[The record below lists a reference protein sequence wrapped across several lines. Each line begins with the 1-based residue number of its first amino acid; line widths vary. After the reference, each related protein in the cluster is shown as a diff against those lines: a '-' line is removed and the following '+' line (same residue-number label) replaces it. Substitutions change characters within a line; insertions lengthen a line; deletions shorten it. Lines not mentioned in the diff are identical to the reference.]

1 MDDDED
7 DDDMHDDGDD
17 SFGDDGDDEMLD
29 EGTELTTQ
37 LAAAGWQ
44 HGVVFCF
51 VNTLSQVKEGARSCP
66 LICLSIYNLRPKTY
80 SCRVGGKDITPP
92 CLYYFLMLTETL
104 KKYFQ

>member
-51 VNTLSQVKEGARSCP
+51 VNTLSQVSQGGSEV
-66 LICLSIYNLRPKTY
+66 LSANMSTTY
-80 SCRVGGKDITPP
+80 GQKHIPVG
-92 CLYYFLMLTETL
+92 
-104 KKYFQ
+104 

>member
-7 DDDMHDDGDD
+7 EDDMHDDGDD

-44 HGVVFCF
+44 HGVVFLFCF
-51 VNTLSQVKEGARSCP
+51 K
-66 LICLSIYNLRPKTY
+66 NL
-80 SCRVGGKDITPP
+80 
-92 CLYYFLMLTETL
+92 FLASPGFVQLL
-104 KKYFQ
+104 QGIKKIPR

>member
-7 DDDMHDDGDD
+7 EDDMHDDGDD

-29 EGTELTTQ
+29 EGSELTTQ

-51 VNTLSQVKEGARSCP
+51 VNILSQVEVLLARSYALAFTCQKYIP
-66 LICLSIYNLRPKTY
+66 
-80 SCRVGGKDITPP
+80 VG
-92 CLYYFLMLTETL
+92 
-104 KKYFQ
+104 

>member
-51 VNTLSQVKEGARSCP
+51 VNILSQVKEGARSCP
-66 LICLSIYNLRPKTY
+66 LLCLSIYVP
-80 SCRVGGKDITPP
+80 
-92 CLYYFLMLTETL
+92 
-104 KKYFQ
+104 

>member
-51 VNTLSQVKEGARSCP
+51 VNILSQVKEGARSA
-66 LICLSIYNLRPKTY
+66 
-80 SCRVGGKDITPP
+80 
-92 CLYYFLMLTETL
+92 LMC
-104 KKYFQ
+104 